1 MRYSNFVRP
10 AARYAVIAGITAL
23 GLTLTACNGSSNNVL
38 GPIGSFGP
46 GGNNAQV
53 RFVNASPDAGPVQ
66 VFIDNQQQ
74 FCANG
79 ATGGA
84 CAVNYGQAT
93 SYIVN
98 LGAGSHAIVLRDNNG
113 NQITIPSF
121 SGSVSVN
128 SGFHYSIVLAGE
140 LHPSYTASPNLTV
153 TTITEQ
159 PYTSSPQVNFNQ
171 ASLYVQSLNGSSGIQ
186 FGYYTGN
193 TPATNSLGQPAVFGT
208 ATNPQAVPSSAQN
221 TPITFYAQSPT
232 SGFTATPSIADSKNC
247 ATNSLPCSN
256 TSGHLS
262 LYLID
267 GPAASTAPSAVPTG
281 INPSAKAT
289 FIGVFDS

>member
-1 MRYSNFVRP
+1 MRYPTLF
-10 AARYAVIAGITAL
+10 AGLAAL
-23 GLTLTACNGSSNNVL
+23 GLALSGCNGSSSPL

-66 VFIDNQQQ
+66 IFIDNQQQ
-74 FCANG
+74 FCASGGTG
-79 ATGGA
+79 AA

-93 SYIVN
+93 GFSVN
-98 LGAGSHAIVLRDNNG
+98 LGAGAHAIVLRDSNG
-113 NQITIPSF
+113 NQITIPNF
-121 SGSVSVN
+121 SGSLNVN
-128 SGFHYSIVLAGE
+128 SGFHYSVVLAGE
-140 LHPSYTASPNLTV
+140 LHPSYAASPNLTV

-159 PYTSSPQVNFNQ
+159 PYTGSPQVNFNQ
-171 ASLYVQSLNGSSGIQ
+171 ASLYAQSLNGSAGIQ

-193 TPATNSLGQPAVFGT
+193 TPSANALGQAAVFGT
-208 ATNPQAVPSSAQN
+208 ATNPQPLPSTAQN
-221 TPITFYAQSPT
+221 TPITFYAMSPT
-232 SGFTATPSIADSKNC
+232 SGFTATPSIADSTNC
-247 ATNSLPCSN
+247 ATNSLPCPN

-267 GPAASTAPSAVPTG
+267 GPAASTAPAGIPAG

-289 FIGVFDS
+289 FIGVFD